1 MTHKVCN
8 LLEICKKMKL
18 KIATSFVLLLVS
30 MSLMAQNYTVS
41 GTITD
46 QETGKPVDFATV
58 VLQSSEQWAVADAKG
73 TFVIK
78 NVPSGDN
85 VLSVSC
91 LGYVTVTKELSVN
104 GNIKDLNISL
114 VLDNLRLESAV
125 VTAKENSNSAATSR
139 TIDKVAL
146 EHVQVMNVTDIGGLL
161 PGGKTSS
168 STLTSTQTFS
178 IRGGGSFGT
187 AVEVDGVRLSNNA
200 SFSSA
205 SGVSTNNI
213 ASSNVE
219 SVEVITGVPSVEY
232 GDMTSGVVKINT
244 RRGKTPWAV
253 TMSTSPLTKQVSLN
267 KGFSLGT
274 SRTGASLG
282 VLNSTLEYT
291 RSVSNKMS
299 PFTSYDRKQ
308 LALTYSRQFAEG
320 FFADKPLRL
329 SAGITGNLGGY
340 DDKADPD
347 RMLETFSTGLD
358 NTLRGNISANWLL
371 SKPWITNVEFKASA
385 AYSDK
390 HSRARSRYSESTSSV
405 SMHATEE
412 GYYVGAPWVDGGQNL
427 AVMLAPGI
435 WYNTMASD
443 DRPLNTRVSLKA
455 NWAKNAGRI
464 NNKLKV
470 GAEWT
475 ADKNFGVG
483 LLAEEPATAPSW
495 REYRYCDV
503 PTMSNIAAYIED
515 NFLLRLTDDSNLN
528 LIAGLRNDNTVIPG
542 SAYGVTS
549 SISPRF
555 NVKWTVF
562 TEKSH
567 ADSFFK
573 ELSFRAGWGVASKQ
587 PSFAVL
593 YPAPGYTDS
602 EVFRS
607 TASSDNTVYRA
618 NYVMPRTIEYNPDLR
633 WQRDH
638 QAEAG
643 IDMNL
648 GGVRISL
655 AGYYTKTIGAYS
667 EIENYRRFTYNF
679 TGPNAVQGIDIP
691 VDNRAFA
698 IDGNGIV
705 TVSDKTGALPSVT
718 LPGIVRNEFIPT
730 YTEDNDDN
738 PVTRCGLEWVID
750 FPRIKAIN
758 TTIRFDGNYFSTR
771 SVYSD
776 LLPYYLNNRQSAA
789 DNTKLLPYLG
799 WYYGGHNTNN
809 GSESSSV
816 KGNLTFTTNIPKVG
830 LILSLKLEGNLYT
843 YSRTLSERAD
853 GSARSYVLTDK
864 TDPLSFIE
872 SKSIYDEEGYTVFFP
887 ESYST
892 FDDPQTQIPF
902 LEKFRWAKENDPA
915 MYTDLANL
923 LITNTTENYTYMKE
937 YLSPSFNAHF
947 SVTKEIGKI
956 ASISFYANN
965 FINMRNRIW
974 STRTKSWLTMNPSV
988 YYGLTLRLYF

>member
-1 MTHKVCN
+1 M
-8 LLEICKKMKL
+8 
-18 KIATSFVLLLVS
+18 LLLS
-30 MSLMAQNYTVS
+30 ASLSAQNYTVS

-46 QETGKPVDFATV
+46 TESGQPVDFATV
-58 VLQSSEQWAVADAKG
+58 VLTSSEQWAVANAKG
-73 TFVIK
+73 EFTIK
-78 NVPSGDN
+78 NVPAGDN

-91 LGYVTVTKELSVN
+91 LGYVTVTQDLSVN

-125 VTAKENSNSAATSR
+125 VTAKENANSAATSR

-146 EHVQVMNVTDIGGLL
+146 EHVQVMNVTDITGLL
-161 PGGKTSS
+161 PGGKTSA
-168 STLTSTQTFS
+168 STLTNTQTFS

-187 AVEVDGVRLSNNA
+187 AVEVDGVRLTNNA
-200 SFSSA
+200 SFTSV
-205 SGVSTNNI
+205 SGVATNNI

-244 RRGKTPWAV
+244 QRGRTPWTV

-267 KGFSLGT
+267 KGFSLGS
-274 SRTGASLG
+274 SRSGASRG

-291 RSVSNKMS
+291 RSISNKMS

-308 LALTYSRQFAEG
+308 LGLTYSRQFAGG
-320 FFADKPLRL
+320 FFADKPLRF
-329 SAGITGNLGGY
+329 SAGVTGNLGGY

-358 NTLRGNISANWLL
+358 NAFRGNISANWLL
-371 SKPWITNVEFKASA
+371 SKKWITNVEFMASA

-390 HSRARSRYSESTSSV
+390 HVRTRSRYSESTSSV

-412 GYYVGAPWVDGGQNL
+412 GYYMGAPWVNGGANL
-427 AVMLAPGI
+427 AVMVAPGI
-435 WYNTMASD
+435 WYNTMARD
-443 DRPLNTRVSLKA
+443 DRPLSTRVSLKA

-470 GAEWT
+470 GTEWT
-475 ADKNFGVG
+475 ADKNFGIG
-483 LLAEEPATAPSW
+483 TLAEEPATAPTW
-495 REYRYCDV
+495 REYRYCNV
-503 PTMSNIAAYIED
+503 PVMSNVAAYIEN
-515 NFLLRLTDDSNLN
+515 NFLLRISDDSNLN
-528 LIAGLRNDNTVIPG
+528 VIAGLRNDNTVIPG

-549 SISPRF
+549 SVSPRF

-567 ADSFFK
+567 RDRFFR

-593 YPAPGYTDS
+593 YPAPGYTDL

-607 TASSDNTVYRA
+607 TASADNTVYRA
-618 NYVMPRTIEYNPDLR
+618 NYVMPQTIQYNPDLR

-638 QAEAG
+638 QAEVG

-648 GGVRISL
+648 GGTHISL

-667 EIENYRRFTYNF
+667 EIENYNRFSYNF

-691 VDNRAFA
+691 VDDRTFSV
-698 IDGNGIV
+698 DDKGIV
-705 TVSDKTGALPSVT
+705 TVGDKTGTYPSVT
-718 LPGIVRNEFIPT
+718 LPGIIRNQFVPT

-738 PVTRCGLEWVID
+738 PVTRTGLEWVID
-750 FPRIKAIN
+750 FPRIRAIN
-758 TTIRFDGNYFSTR
+758 TTIRFDGNYYSTR
-771 SVYSD
+771 SVYTD

-789 DNTKLLPYLG
+789 DNNMLLPYLG

-809 GSESSSV
+809 GSESRSV
-816 KGNLTFTTNIPKVG
+816 KGNLTFTTNIPEVG
-830 LILSLKLEGNLYT
+830 LILSFKFEGNLFT

-853 GSARSYVLTDK
+853 GSARSYVLTDP
-864 TDPLSFIE
+864 TDPLSFVE
-872 SKSIYDEEGYTVFFP
+872 GKSIYDAEGYTVFFP
-887 ESYST
+887 ETYSS
-892 FDDPQTQIPF
+892 FDDPDTRIPY
-902 LEKFRWAKENDPA
+902 LEKLRWARENDPA
-915 MYTDLANL
+915 LYTDLSNL
-923 LITNTTENYTYMKE
+923 LITNTSENYTYMKD

-947 SVTKEIGKI
+947 SVTKEIGKV